1 MTDPDFN
8 LLVALDILLAEASVA
23 GAARRLNLS
32 TSAMSRTLSRL
43 REVTG
48 DPILVRAGRQM
59 VLTPWAEAT
68 RDRARN
74 ALHEARAVLQP
85 STDTFRAE
93 NLERVFT
100 VRAND
105 GFVVAFGPLLIAAVA
120 EAAPDVCIRFAPKPE
135 KTSRYLREG
144 LVDLEIGV
152 QSNMGPE
159 IRLQRLFEDRFVG
172 AVRKGHPL
180 AALPA
185 VSLVDYV
192 AWGHV
197 VTAPNGSS
205 HGFVDD
211 ALAARGMKRK
221 IASVVPG
228 FPTALSVALASD
240 LIAMVPALYLLNQPM
255 SENVHIFELP
265 FNTRTITV
273 SQMWHPRMEQ
283 DPGHRW
289 LREKVLAVCHQS
301 RHR

>member
-1 MTDPDFN
+1 MSDPDFN

-48 DPILVRAGRQM
+48 DPILVRAGRNM
-59 VLTPWAEAT
+59 VLTPWAEAS

-74 ALHEARAVLQP
+74 AVHEARAVLQP
-85 STDTFRAE
+85 SLETLKVE
-93 NLERVFT
+93 NLARLFT
-100 VRAND
+100 IRAND
-105 GFVVAFGPLLIAAVA
+105 GFVVAFGPALIAAVA

-159 IRLQRLFEDRFVG
+159 IRLQRLFQDRFVG
-172 AVRKGHPL
+172 AVRKAHPL
-180 AALPA
+180 ASLPQIG
-185 VSLVDYV
+185 VEDYT

-197 VTAPNGSS
+197 VTAPDGSL

-211 ALAARGMKRK
+211 ALAESGMKRK
-221 IASVVPG
+221 VASVVPG

-240 LIAMVPALYLLNQPM
+240 LIAMVPALYLINQQM
-255 SENVHIFELP
+255 TEQLHVFELP
-265 FNTRTITV
+265 FKTRTITV
-273 SQMWHPRMEQ
+273 SQMWHPRMEK

-289 LREKVLAVCHQS
+289 LREKIKAVCQTAGG
-301 RHR
+301 

>member
-1 MTDPDFN
+1 MSDPDFN
-8 LLVALDILLAEASVA
+8 LLVALDFLLAEASVA

-48 DPILVRAGRQM
+48 DPILVRAGRNM

-74 ALHEARAVLQP
+74 AVNEARAVLQP
-85 STDTFRAE
+85 SSGTLRVE
-93 NLERVFT
+93 NLERLFT
-100 VRAND
+100 IRAND

-120 EAAPDVCIRFAPKPE
+120 EAAPGICIRFAPKPE

-159 IRLQRLFEDRFVG
+159 IRVQRLFQDRFTG
-172 AVRKGHPL
+172 AVRKEHPL
-180 AALPA
+180 ASLPEIS
-185 VSLVDYV
+185 VEDYI

-197 VTAPNGSS
+197 VASPDGAL

-211 ALAARGMKRK
+211 ALAASGVTRK
-221 IASVVPG
+221 VVSVVPG

-240 LIAMVPALYLLNQPM
+240 LIAMVPALYLRNQRM
-255 SENVHIFELP
+255 TENSHVFELP
-265 FNTRTITV
+265 FKTRNIVV
-273 SQMWHPRMEQ
+273 SQMWHPRMEK
-283 DPGHRW
+283 DPAHRW
-289 LREKVLAVCHQS
+289 LREKILEVC
-301 RHR
+301 RIG

>member
-59 VLTPWAEAT
+59 VLTPWAEST
-68 RDRARN
+68 RDRARH

-180 AALPA
+180 AALPI
-185 VSLVDYV
+185 VSLEDYV
-192 AWGHV
+192 A
-197 VTAPNGSS
+197 
-205 HGFVDD
+205 
-211 ALAARGMKRK
+211 
-221 IASVVPG
+221 
-228 FPTALSVALASD
+228 
-240 LIAMVPALYLLNQPM
+240 
-255 SENVHIFELP
+255 
-265 FNTRTITV
+265 
-273 SQMWHPRMEQ
+273 
-283 DPGHRW
+283 
-289 LREKVLAVCHQS
+289 
-301 RHR
+301 

>member
-1 MTDPDFN
+1 MSDPDFN
-8 LLVALDILLAEASVA
+8 LLVALDFLLAEASVA

-32 TSAMSRTLSRL
+32 ASAMSRTLSRL

-48 DPILVRAGRQM
+48 DPILVRAGRNM

-74 ALHEARAVLQP
+74 AVNEARAVLQP
-85 STDTFRAE
+85 SSGTLRVE
-93 NLERVFT
+93 NLERLFT
-100 VRAND
+100 IRAND

-120 EAAPDVCIRFAPKPE
+120 EAAPGICIRFAPKPE

-159 IRLQRLFEDRFVG
+159 IRVQRLFQDRFTG
-172 AVRKGHPL
+172 AVRKEHPL
-180 AALPA
+180 ASLP
-185 VSLVDYV
+185 VISVEDYI

-197 VTAPNGSS
+197 VASPDGAL

-211 ALAARGMKRK
+211 ALAASGVTRK
-221 IASVVPG
+221 VVSVVPG

-240 LIAMVPALYLLNQPM
+240 LIAMVPALYLRNQRM
-255 SENVHIFELP
+255 TENLHVFELP
-265 FNTRTITV
+265 FKTRNIVV
-273 SQMWHPRMEQ
+273 SQMWHPRMEK
-283 DPGHRW
+283 DPAHRW
-289 LREKVLAVCHQS
+289 LREKILEVC
-301 RHR
+301 RIG